1 MAGAGIKSVNDVDDI
16 SETLHSEGD
25 SDIDL
30 DGQTESDLEFYKQ
43 VEEEHSAKLA
53 AKSEMYSRLDL
64 DLLKYKMNL

>member
-43 VEEEHSAKLA
+43 VEEEYSAKLA
-53 AKSEMYSRLDL
+53 AKSEMYLRLDL
-64 DLLKYKMNL
+64 DLKYKMNL